1 MIGSKESFIP
11 VSGGRVYCR
20 QVGGA
25 CAPPLLVVH
34 GGPGIP
40 HQQLQ
45 PLEQLSVDRSVIFY
59 DQLGCGKSDRPDGA
73 HLWQIDRFVDE
84 LDEVRNSL
92 AAGDFHL
99 LGYSWG
105 SMIAVDYALRK
116 PAGIRSLVLE
126 SPILSVA
133 RWTKDQERLRDCL
146 PKEVRSI
153 LDRYEKGETGLRLE
167 YKTALTEFRKR
178 HMFRNLNPWP
188 AVMSEAIGER
198 NREVSKLMWGDQP
211 FRVSGN
217 LGDYEGT
224 ARLGEIEVP
233 TLLTCG
239 QYDTSTP
246 ETVRWY
252 GSLLQRAESAVFEN
266 SSHWAHFEERRAFL
280 ATVQRFLRAV
290 DRDC

>member
-1 MIGSKESFIP
+1 M
-11 VSGGRVYCR
+11 YCR

-59 DQLGCGKSDRPDGA
+59 DQLGCGKSDRPDDA

-105 SMIAVDYALRK
+105 SMVAVDYALRK

-167 YKTALTEFRKR
+167 YKTALTEFRER

-252 GSLLQRAESAVFEN
+252 GSLLQKAEICGL
-266 SSHWAHFEERRAFL
+266 RRQFSLGAL
-280 ATVQRFLRAV
+280 
-290 DRDC
+290 

>member
-1 MIGSKESFIP
+1 MRLLCWSFM
-11 VSGGRVYCR
+11 
-20 QVGGA
+20 
-25 CAPPLLVVH
+25 VVLAF
-34 GGPGIP
+34 PTNSCM
-40 HQQLQ
+40 
-45 PLEQLSVDRSVIFY
+45 PLEHLSVDRPVIFY
-59 DQLGCGKSDRPDGA
+59 DQLGCGKSDRPDDA

-84 LDEVRNSL
+84 LDEVRSGL
-92 AAGDFHL
+92 APGAVHI

-105 SMIAVDYALRK
+105 SMVAVDYALRK
-116 PAGIRSLVLE
+116 PADIRSLVME

-146 PKEVRSI
+146 PKEVRSV
-153 LDRYEKGETGLRLE
+153 LDRYENGETGLSLE

-188 AVMSEAIGER
+188 AAMSEAIGER
-198 NREVSKLMWGDQP
+198 NREVSKIMWGDQP

-239 QYDTSTP
+239 RYDTSTP

-252 GSLLQRAESAVFEN
+252 GSLFQKAETVVFEN

-290 DRDC
+290 DGGC